1 MSFPKKF
8 AKMLFKV
15 IGSILALILIAL
27 IALIAIAAASGA
39 AALYLIAFE
48 QTF

>member
-1 MSFPKKF
+1 MI
-8 AKMLFKV
+8 LD
-15 IGSILALILIAL
+15 ILALI
-27 IALIAIAAASGA
+27 AITAASGL

>member
-1 MSFPKKF
+1 M
-8 AKMLFKV
+8 
-15 IGSILALILIAL
+15 ILDIL
-27 IALIAIAAASGA
+27 ALIAIAAASGT